1 MRFDRT
7 GRCATIRNRYY
18 SVNIAFGGNA
28 SRLAKAFEHAKL
40 APLLAG
46 VPTPNLPMTAQ
57 IIDGKKIAGQMRSSI
72 KTRIDKRLAAGKR
85 APGLAVIIVGSDPA
99 SAVYVRNKRKAC
111 DEVGIAS
118 FSYDLPQTT
127 TQEELVS
134 LLQELNHNPEIDG
147 ILVQLPLP
155 EQVDAETIIEAIL
168 PDKDVDGF
176 HPYNVG
182 CLALRVPQLRSCTP
196 RGIITLLDSTGEV
209 YYGREAVVVGVSNHV
224 GRPMA
229 LELLMAGAT
238 VTCCHRFTKDLEKHV
253 RNAEILVVAA
263 GKPGLVPGEWV
274 RPGATVIDVGIHR
287 TDKGLI
293 GDVVFPAAQQRAGWI
308 TPVPGGVGPMTV
320 ATLLQNTLYAAET
333 LHDGINK

>member
-1 MRFDRT
+1 MSAR
-7 GRCATIRNRYY
+7 
-18 SVNIAFGGNA
+18 
-28 SRLAKAFEHAKL
+28 
-40 APLLAG
+40 
-46 VPTPNLPMTAQ
+46 
-57 IIDGKKIAGQMRSSI
+57 IIDGKSIAADIRQQVKQG
-72 KTRIDKRLAAGKR
+72 IDKRLESGKR
-85 APGLAVIIVGSDPA
+85 PPGLAVILVGSDPA
-99 SAVYVRNKRKAC
+99 SEIYVRNKRRAC
-111 DEVGIAS
+111 EESGVLS
-118 FSYDLPQTT
+118 RSWDLAQDTPQ
-127 TQEELVS
+127 QQLLDLVDT
-134 LLQELNHNPEIDG
+134 LNDDAEIDG

-155 EQVDAETIIEAIL
+155 GHIDSETIIERIH

-182 CLALRVPQLRSCTP
+182 CLALRIPQLRSCTP
-196 RGIITLLDSTGEV
+196 RGIITLLDSTDEP

-253 RNAEILVVAA
+253 RSAEILVVAA

-274 RPGATVIDVGIHR
+274 QPGATVIDVGIHR
-287 TDKGLI
+287 SDNGLI
-293 GDVVFPAAQQRAGWI
+293 GDVVFAAAQQRAGWI

-333 LHDGINK
+333 LHDE